1 MLIGFPLV
9 IECGDSELGGVG
21 LVWFGFLFCFCFL
34 GINVLCFVLSNKIQA
49 VLLLLGA

>member
-1 MLIGFPLV
+1 MEIQNWG
-9 IECGDSELGGVG
+9 GGVVVV
-21 LVWFGFLFCFCFL
+21 LVWFGFLFCLCFL